1 MQEESEAREQGH
13 YDISWENLTWLVV
26 HDQPI
31 STTEVMSSINY
42 LGAEQ
47 RTMLAQSLGISRA
60 RSERASW
67 TSGHNIRQE
76 THRLFATQLWFQLKP
91 WAGSLA
97 VSHAGKLHGDSSW
110 VGHSHL
116 VWVLV
121 TRHQDCCLY
130 SEHQKIPLTQ
140 VTCYDQTQERTD
152 FVLR

>member
-47 RTMLAQSLGISRA
+47 RTMLAQSLGISHA

-76 THRLFATQLWFQLKP
+76 AHRLCHTALIPVKTLGRVPCSVTCWSSMVTP
-91 WAGSLA
+91 AGWVTAVLSECWWPVIKIAVYRVSIRRYHSPKSLA
-97 VSHAGKLHGDSSW
+97 MTKHRKGQIL
-110 VGHSHL
+110 
-116 VWVLV
+116 
-121 TRHQDCCLY
+121 
-130 SEHQKIPLTQ
+130 
-140 VTCYDQTQERTD
+140 
-152 FVLR
+152 F

>member
-60 RSERASW
+60 RSERAS
-67 TSGHNIRQE
+67 
-76 THRLFATQLWFQLKP
+76 
-91 WAGSLA
+91 
-97 VSHAGKLHGDSSW
+97 
-110 VGHSHL
+110 
-116 VWVLV
+116 
-121 TRHQDCCLY
+121 
-130 SEHQKIPLTQ
+130 
-140 VTCYDQTQERTD
+140 
-152 FVLR
+152 